1 MSRVRE
7 VAALF
12 PELGPVGFGGPA
24 APIAVMADEVVRRR
38 RWPTRE
44 QFLDLLG
51 TATRIAPRR
60 PGP

>member
-1 MSRVRE
+1 
-7 VAALF
+7 
-12 PELGPVGFGGPA
+12 
-24 APIAVMADEVVRRR
+24 MADEVVRRR